1 MNNYIIFELG
11 EFDKKLNGY
20 LMLFN
25 YRITNLCVK
34 AEPTALLPVTVV
46 ANNVECNLEE
56 VADMLKPDEFS
67 FDVYPKNQ
75 NELQDIIDGVMD
87 VHPEFKLEV
96 KTDKDDSGKD
106 VHHLVYTMPEVDKN
120 RRDLLNETTKIFH
133 KECQANLDAT
143 YAKLQDRLVEPF
155 TKMPIE
161 EADEAKDAFEKLYND
176 YKDEADKLL
185 EGKLMEIEEG
195 YQRYL
200 GSENSSFDD
209 SAGSDVEMEVSE
221 DPEIEALFNVE

>member
-1 MNNYIIFELG
+1 
-11 EFDKKLNGY
+11 
-20 LMLFN
+20 
-25 YRITNLCVK
+25 
-34 AEPTALLPVTVV
+34 
-46 ANNVECNLEE
+46 
-56 VADMLKPDEFS
+56 
-67 FDVYPKNQ
+67 
-75 NELQDIIDGVMD
+75 
-87 VHPEFKLEV
+87 
-96 KTDKDDSGKD
+96 
-106 VHHLVYTMPEVDKN
+106 
-120 RRDLLNETTKIFH
+120 
-133 KECQANLDAT
+133 
-143 YAKLQDRLVEPF
+143 
-155 TKMPIE
+155 MPID